1 MADAVVAAALGA
13 LQTLAYVHTA
23 LPGAW
28 LLPLATLA
36 WLVWRLDTVPPCRAA
51 LLAACYATAWLV
63 AGVWWLFISMHRYG
77 GLPAWMAAT
86 AVLLL
91 AAALSGWL
99 ALAAAAYAR
108 WRRGGA
114 GDAWLFAA
122 LWLLAE
128 LARGVVFTGFPWL
141 ASGYSQL
148 DAPLAALAPWVGV
161 YGIGAVLAFAAA
173 ALARLIRSRGRRW
186 GPAAAALALVAWVGF
201 ALAVVVS
208 LLLAPWRIALA
219 SGSAFILAQILDI
232 SLFNRLRRLSWWKAP
247 LLGSLA
253 ASVLDT
259 AVFFF
264 LAFAGTDLDWTLLA
278 AGDLA
283 VKAAMAALLLAPYR
297 LMLPR
302 LQVWA
307 TPS

>member
-1 MADAVVAAALGA
+1 M
-13 LQTLAYVHTA
+13 
-23 LPGAW
+23 
-28 LLPLATLA
+28 
-36 WLVWRLDTVPPCRAA
+36 
-51 LLAACYATAWLV
+51 
-63 AGVWWLFISMHRYG
+63 WWLFISMHRYG

-173 ALARLIRSRGRRW
+173 AQLSLEPSFRS
-186 GPAAAALALVAWVGF
+186 
-201 ALAVVVS
+201 
-208 LLLAPWRIALA
+208 
-219 SGSAFILAQILDI
+219 
-232 SLFNRLRRLSWWKAP
+232 
-247 LLGSLA
+247 
-253 ASVLDT
+253 
-259 AVFFF
+259 
-264 LAFAGTDLDWTLLA
+264 A
-278 AGDLA
+278 AGSVTLPFLSRLTVAFLHFAIGA
-283 VKAAMAALLLAPYR
+283 VLSCT
-297 LMLPR
+297 LM
-302 LQVWA
+302 
-307 TPS
+307 T